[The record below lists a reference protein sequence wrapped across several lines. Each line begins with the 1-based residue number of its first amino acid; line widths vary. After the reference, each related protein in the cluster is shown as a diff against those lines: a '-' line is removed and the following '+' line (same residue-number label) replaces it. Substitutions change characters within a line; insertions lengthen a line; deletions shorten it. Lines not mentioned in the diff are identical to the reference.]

1 MADHTRTKFD
11 YAIELLL
18 TREML
23 IIYIYISERI
33 ERNIEKNF
41 QDVISLMGGRNF
53 NFSN

>member
-1 MADHTRTKFD
+1 MADHTRIKFD
-11 YAIELLL
+11 CAIELLL

-23 IIYIYISERI
+23 IYIYISERI